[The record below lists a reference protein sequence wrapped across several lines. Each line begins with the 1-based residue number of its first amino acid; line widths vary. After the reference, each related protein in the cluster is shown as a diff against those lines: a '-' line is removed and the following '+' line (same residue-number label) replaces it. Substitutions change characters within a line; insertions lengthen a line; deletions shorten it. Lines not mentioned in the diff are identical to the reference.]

1 MLPTYFEIKIF
12 FIIAGIPPWD
22 TGSSLFK
29 ASFYMSPSPVSLH
42 LFPHYRIFIPEFKM
56 RTALRRIA

>member
-1 MLPTYFEIKIF
+1 MLPTYFEIKFF

-29 ASFYMSPSPVSLH
+29 ASFYISSYICFLTTEYSSPNL
-42 LFPHYRIFIPEFKM
+42 K
-56 RTALRRIA
+56 